1 MKSFIQRLFKDRHKT
16 MDIILLDDTKPGQDD
31 SYRIKP
37 NSLFISFTVLS
48 VLFSIV
54 VALVFMLTPL
64 GGLLYNTDEVEIRRE
79 IQNISDRVLA
89 LQDSLNV
96 RDQELGEIKE
106 VIRLNQDTTLVLDQ
120 RLSGV
125 SSRTNTNEGNVASS
139 SYSNLNIFEDFESGN
154 FVSMNILSGAPDFP
168 AQAPVSG
175 TKTRGYEPNKGHYG
189 LDIATK
195 EHELFM
201 SVADGTVISNSWT
214 IDFGYVISVQHNDG
228 LVSTYK
234 HCSKL
239 YKAKGEKVLKGDV
252 LGLVGNKGVSSSG
265 PHLHFEIWKNGV
277 SKNPISYLIF

>member
-1 MKSFIQRLFKDRHKT
+1 MKSFIERLFKDRHKT
-16 MDIILLDDTKPGQDD
+16 VDIILLDDTKPGQDD

-37 NSLFISFTVLS
+37 NNLFMSFTALS
-48 VLFSIV
+48 VLFSII
-54 VALVFMLTPL
+54 VALIFMLTPL

-79 IQNISDRVLA
+79 IQNISERVLA
-89 LQDSLNV
+89 LQDSLNI
-96 RDQELGEIKE
+96 RDQQLGEIKE
-106 VIRLNQDTTLVLDQ
+106 VIRLNQDTTLALNQ
-120 RLSGV
+120 RLSTV
-125 SSRTNTNEGNVASS
+125 NSNTNTSEGNATSA

-154 FVSMNILSGAPDFP
+154 FVSMNILNGAPDFP
-168 AQAPVSG
+168 AKSPVSG
-175 TKTRGYEPNKGHYG
+175 TKTRGYEPNEGHYG

-195 EHELFM
+195 ENDEFT
-201 SVADGTVISNSWT
+201 SVAEGTVISNSWT

-239 YKAKGEKVLKGDV
+239 YKTKGEKVLKGDV